1 MLEKHGSLDLK
12 WKFNYPN
19 VNSTRP
25 NEIIYDV
32 FHNGKLLDTLTFI
45 NMSISRWLEFV
56 MNLKNMMKQ

>member
-32 FHNGKLLDTLTFI
+32 FHDGKLLDTLTFI
-45 NMSISRWLEFV
+45 N
-56 MNLKNMMKQ
+56 

>member
-1 MLEKHGSLDLK
+1 MLSGGTYREFEKSVRKMLEKHGSLDLK

-32 FHNGKLLDTLTFI
+32 FHDGKLLDTLTFI
-45 NMSISRWLEFV
+45 N
-56 MNLKNMMKQ
+56 